1 MKLISQFKSAL
12 LFKTNLETI
21 YKKLYKFN
29 RKKWQNLKK
38 VIVLK
43 KKTKIFYSFF

>member
-29 RKKWQNLKK
+29 RKKWQSLKK
-38 VIVLK
+38 VI
-43 KKTKIFYSFF
+43 I